1 MDISDRIK
9 LLRKEHLGL
18 SQEKFGQILGVKRD
32 VINNIENNRLKN
44 PEQKEPLYRLIC
56 SKFEVS
62 EDWLRTGQGEM
73 QVELTDSQKVM
84 KYTAM
89 LLKDTD
95 SVIASAIKAFIVT
108 YEQLDDAGKET
119 IDNIAVQYLD
129 NLKKSK

>member
-1 MDISDRIK
+1 MVKLDTINERVKYIRKSNNLTQKDFSIRIRVK
-9 LLRKEHLGL
+9 QNTV
-18 SQEKFGQILGVKRD
+18 SYMEKNGSTVTEQNIFTICNEFD
-32 VINNIENNRLKN
+32 VN
-44 PEQKEPLYRLIC
+44 
-56 SKFEVS
+56 V
-62 EDWLRTGQGEM
+62 DWLKEGKGDIWKQ
-73 QVELTDSQKVM
+73 LTDSQKVM

-89 LLKDTD
+89 LLKDAD